1 MTYSLLLL
9 AALAGPPS
17 DTHRSD
23 PSLALPSLALPSLAP
38 PSLAPPSLIPRSA
51 QTVQAGWEW
60 VKLAKD
66 RQEQLERIGE
76 RKLTHS
82 YCTDTL
88 DAQELLR
95 VAPDL
100 PYELRDWVRSR
111 HAARPEMVALM
122 VRAMGY
128 LKRWQPG
135 STITIGDIA
144 QRGCGQIRYGT
155 IVHFDDD
162 AETFLR
168 RSRLEFGLPTV
179 TELLDSWAFSD
190 EFPRMDDLDTPIR
203 VEQTASGRT
212 RDGQLRVETR
222 RFSLGAHV
230 TEHRLSLLLDR
241 TSKRFKDKSPGAVQ
255 WDLVDHDDGRGAVR
269 LKRGTYFDSRTGVW
283 AELILRPGVK
293 GAFPMRP
300 DRIARIRE
308 AYVDL
313 GKPTSLKF
321 EERWD
326 FDFDGEAGVHVT
338 RWFLEYEAHHA
349 SHLSGLD
356 ADLSYVTFNNYGH
369 FSPLLALMDRV
380 GSWRWMKALEKAA
393 RDLAIPLD
401 ALFVDPTVLRALKT
415 VEEARKAEPA
425 WKKLKRSPGHDSHVH
440 VRIRPAP
447 RFHGKTLTEIIEMA
461 RL

>member
-1 MTYSLLLL
+1 MVSSLLLL
-9 AALAGPPS
+9 VALASPPGEPPQSDPGAALP
-17 DTHRSD
+17 T
-23 PSLALPSLALPSLAP
+23 LL
-38 PSLAPPSLIPRSA
+38 PRSA
-51 QTVQAGWEW
+51 QTVQSGWEW
-60 VKLAKD
+60 VKDTKD
-66 RQEQLERIGE
+66 GFEQLDRIGE
-76 RKLTHS
+76 RKLGIS
-82 YCTDTL
+82 FCTDTL
-88 DAQELLR
+88 DAQDLLR
-95 VAPDL
+95 AATDL

-111 HAARPEMVALM
+111 HAVRPEMLALM

-155 IVHFDDD
+155 IVHLDDD
-162 AETFLR
+162 ADAFLA
-168 RSRLEFGLPTV
+168 RSRLEFGVPTV
-179 TELLDSWAFSD
+179 TELLDAWAFAD
-190 EFPRMDDLDTPIR
+190 EYPRMDDLDTPVR
-203 VEQTASGRT
+203 VERIATGRT
-212 RDGQLRVETR
+212 RDGKLRIETR
-222 RFSLGAHV
+222 RFALGAHV
-230 TEHRLSLLLDR
+230 TERRLDLLLDR
-241 TSKRFKDKSPGAVQ
+241 TSKRFKSKAAGAIE
-255 WDLVDHDDGRGAVR
+255 WDLVEHDDGSGPVR
-269 LKRGTYFDSRTGVW
+269 LRRGTFFDPAGGIWS
-283 AELILRPGVK
+283 ELILQPGVK
-293 GAFPMRP
+293 GAFPLRP

-326 FDFDGEAGVHVT
+326 FDYDGEAGVHVT

-369 FSPLLALMDRV
+369 FSPILALMDRV

-401 ALFVDPTVLRALKT
+401 ALFVDPSVLRALKT
-415 VEEARKAEPA
+415 VEEAGKAEPA

-440 VRIRPAP
+440 VRIRPTP